1 MIRVSDLL
9 PPIKK
14 FAGYVWAFIFFG
26 GFLWWLIS
34 DTDIYQEAV
43 NPEQWAQ
50 KQQRR
55 AERAVIRKERTERMK
70 ELDQME
76 CQIMLRAKAALVPVE
91 IERMTTYG
99 ESHEAAEKIVMSGF
113 ELDKEMCEKYGI
125 SPSSQ
130 RDNGE

>member
-1 MIRVSDLL
+1 MNAL
-9 PPIKK
+9 KK
-14 FAGYVWAFIFFG
+14 IGEYVWAFIFFSAL
-26 GFLWWLIS
+26 FWWLIS
-34 DTDIYQEAV
+34 DADIYQKAV

-55 AERAVIRKERTERMK
+55 AERAVIRKERTERIK

-99 ESHEAAEKIVMSGF
+99 GSHEAAEKIVMSSF
-113 ELDKEMCEKYGI
+113 ELEKELCEKDGI

>member
-34 DTDIYQEAV
+34 DTDIYRGAV

-50 KQQRR
+50 KQQRH
-55 AERAVIRKERTERMK
+55 AERAAIRKERTERMK

-76 CQIMLRAKAALVPVE
+76 CQIMLRAKAALVPIE
-91 IERMTTYG
+91 IERNTLYG
-99 ESHEAAEKIVMSGF
+99 MSQDKSESFVTKDF
-113 ELDKEMCEKYGI
+113 E
-125 SPSSQ
+125 SST
-130 RDNGE
+130 E

>member
-9 PPIKK
+9 LPIKK
-14 FAGYVWAFIFFG
+14 LAGYVWAFIFFG
-26 GFLWWLIS
+26 GFFWWLIS
-34 DTDIYQEAV
+34 DTNIYQEAV

-55 AERAVIRKERTERMK
+55 VERAAIRKERTERMK

-99 ESHEAAEKIVMSGF
+99 ESYEAAEKIVMSSF
-113 ELDKEMCEKYGI
+113 ELDKELCEKYGI